1 MAGPE
6 TLLGLDIGTTK
17 VAAVIGGRGA
27 EVRILGAASVPC
39 TGLRR
44 GSVVDVAET
53 TRAVREAAAK
63 AQRTAGV
70 DLEAAWVG
78 ITGQHISCLNARGEI
93 QLARANREIAW
104 GDVERVMAASVSA
117 VSIPSDRQMIHAVS
131 RGFMVDGEPRVRN
144 PIGLS
149 ANRLAVETHVVTASR
164 NLVEN
169 LVRCVE
175 QAGCNVAELVAEP
188 LATADAVLSEEE
200 QELGV
205 LLIDVGGGTT
215 DIALFAEGSIAYTG
229 AIPAAGSNVT
239 HDLAVALG
247 ITHPQAEQIKLA
259 HGCARVSEVPE
270 EQLVAIPHERTV
282 SRRFVA
288 EVIEARVQEIFRLV
302 AQEMERSGTKWPPP
316 GGAVLTGGSSLLP
329 AIASVAQEALA
340 CRARLGRP
348 RVASGPLHLLES
360 PSLATGLGLVY
371 YAQREAESR
380 RAEPRPTVRVLPI
393 LGRMIAWVKDL
404 FSS

>member
-53 TRAVREAAAK
+53 TRAVREAVTK

-70 DLEAAWVG
+70 ELAPAWVG
-78 ITGQHISCLNARGEI
+78 VTGQHISCLNARGEI

>member
-1 MAGPE
+1 
-6 TLLGLDIGTTK
+6 
-17 VAAVIGGRGA
+17 
-27 EVRILGAASVPC
+27 
-39 TGLRR
+39 
-44 GSVVDVAET
+44 
-53 TRAVREAAAK
+53 
-63 AQRTAGV
+63 
-70 DLEAAWVG
+70 
-78 ITGQHISCLNARGEI
+78 
-93 QLARANREIAW
+93 
-104 GDVERVMAASVSA
+104 
-117 VSIPSDRQMIHAVS
+117 
-131 RGFMVDGEPRVRN
+131 
-144 PIGLS
+144 
-149 ANRLAVETHVVTASR
+149 
-164 NLVEN
+164 
-169 LVRCVE
+169 
-175 QAGCNVAELVAEP
+175 
-188 LATADAVLSEEE
+188 
-200 QELGV
+200 
-205 LLIDVGGGTT
+205 
-215 DIALFAEGSIAYTG
+215 
-229 AIPAAGSNVT
+229 
-239 HDLAVALG
+239 
-247 ITHPQAEQIKLA
+247 
-259 HGCARVSEVPE
+259 
-270 EQLVAIPHERTV
+270 V